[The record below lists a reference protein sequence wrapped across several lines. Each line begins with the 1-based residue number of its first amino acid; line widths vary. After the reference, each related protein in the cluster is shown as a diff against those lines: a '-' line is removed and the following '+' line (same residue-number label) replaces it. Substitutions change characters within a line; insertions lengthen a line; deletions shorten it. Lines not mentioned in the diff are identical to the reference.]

1 MIIVVL
7 IILTLFLVYLLKKK
21 KNIEKFLNLR
31 KPKCFIY
38 KLKKIPFVFI
48 FNAKVAC
55 SNIKQ
60 IIRQVDNLNL
70 PSDMKIHKH
79 KFNNISKSDLLNL
92 DNNTKIIY
100 FIRNPY
106 DRVLSGYT
114 KISNGRKHILKLR
127 IDMSKNLKH
136 NNKIVNY
143 GNVSLIEWIDI
154 LNNIKI
160 DNLENHFIPQ
170 TYKMEEII
178 KKKKLFSMIL
188 KN

>member
-1 MIIVVL
+1 
-7 IILTLFLVYLLKKK
+7 
-21 KNIEKFLNLR
+21 
-31 KPKCFIY
+31 
-38 KLKKIPFVFI
+38 
-48 FNAKVAC
+48 
-55 SNIKQ
+55 
-60 IIRQVDNLNL
+60 
-70 PSDMKIHKH
+70 MKIHKH

-114 KISNGRKHILKLR
+114 KISNGRKPILKLR

-170 TYKMEEII
+170 TYNMEEII
-178 KKKKLFSMIL
+178 KKKKIIFYDIEKLNKFDDFL
-188 KN
+188 KNKNININLNIASKNNRDRKEILTEKSKEIIYNIYKKDFQLLNYNK